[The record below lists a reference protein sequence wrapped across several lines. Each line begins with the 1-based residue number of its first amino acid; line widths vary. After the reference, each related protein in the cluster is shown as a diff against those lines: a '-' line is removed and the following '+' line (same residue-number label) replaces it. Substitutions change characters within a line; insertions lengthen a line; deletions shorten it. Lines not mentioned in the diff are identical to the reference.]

1 MAKKP
6 HETKY
11 QIAPTIILKSETVE
25 SGESRFGVVEHAISV
40 MGIIDS
46 HEDRIEK
53 GSYVKTISES
63 GNTVKLLDNHR
74 WESATDIVGSPVR
87 LRELDKKTFKAE
99 YPDAAAKLETS
110 FPEYTAVLV
119 AESRYNLNTQKGRD
133 IYELVVAGDI
143 NEYSVGIRLILFKH
157 EEVRTKAGVPRQIRS
172 IQEVQLIEYSAV
184 IKGANPAT
192 MNLGIEPP
200 DEDKRFD
207 TIVKADAPALPP
219 AADDET
225 EDDADEIPNGLE
237 DDTPAKAEA
246 DAPEPA
252 PVAATTPTPAPV
264 PVPQPP
270 LAEAEQLISQ
280 ALTVVGTV
288 LQHDR
293 YDLDAARRIEKT
305 LANLMTP
312 RLMKQFSLE
321 TQDRAVRI
329 QFYRSYGMYDGE
341 HDWWCRDVFDTHLT
355 VFDAYDTK
363 PGRHFAVDYQMD
375 DDLMVTFAPPEAW
388 REGRYEFVESAPP
401 PAADDDSDA
410 ELDTAG
416 PAVTDPEPPTV
427 ASTSVDDLAE
437 RRKAGLERLK
447 QLEQTLSTER
457 K

>member
-99 YPDAAAKLETS
+99 YPDAAAKLEAN

-157 EEVRTKAGVPRQIRS
+157 EEVRTKAGVPRQIRT

-207 TIVKADAPALPP
+207 TIIKADAPALPP
-219 AADDET
+219 ADD
-225 EDDADEIPNGLE
+225 DDDPDEIPNGLE
-237 DDTPAKAEA
+237 DDTPAETEDEA
-246 DAPEPA
+246 DEPEPA
-252 PVAATTPTPAPV
+252 PVAATTPVPV
-264 PVPQPP
+264 SVPQPQ

-280 ALTVVGTV
+280 ALTVVGSV

-341 HDWWCRDVFDTHLT
+341 HDWWCREVFDTHLT
-355 VFDAYDTK
+355 VFDTYDTK

-401 PAADDDSDA
+401 PAADDDKSDA
-410 ELDTAG
+410 DTDAAEPVVA
-416 PAVTDPEPPTV
+416 PATPLTAP
-427 ASTSVDDLAE
+427 DDSDTLAA
-437 RRKAGLERLK
+437 RRLAGLERLK
-447 QLEQTLSTER
+447 LLEQTLSTER
-457 K
+457 T